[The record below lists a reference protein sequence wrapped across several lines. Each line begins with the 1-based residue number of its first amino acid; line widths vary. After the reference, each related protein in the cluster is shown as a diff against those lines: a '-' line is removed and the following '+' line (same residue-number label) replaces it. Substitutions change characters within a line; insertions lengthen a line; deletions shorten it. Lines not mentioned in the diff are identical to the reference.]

1 MSRLREGIP
10 AGHGWEEVN
19 GLRIR
24 RLPALQDNLVPLL
37 EQPRRRLA
45 AVVDPAEAEP
55 VITAL
60 EHGEMELV
68 AVLHTHHHRDHV
80 GGTAELL
87 RRWPRAMV
95 VGHGKDRR
103 RLPPLSHPVEDGD
116 RFVLLGRAVEVLA
129 MPGHTMGHVAY
140 VLPACVV
147 NGQRQPPE
155 LFCGDT
161 LFSCGCGRLF
171 EGTPAQML
179 GSLRR
184 LAALPPDTRIWC
196 AHEYTAKNVAFAL
209 DQDPHNPA
217 LQAFARQVAQ
227 LRQARLPTI
236 PSRLEVELQVNPF
249 LRCHTPALQT
259 ATGKT
264 DPVEVLAELRQRRN
278 RI

>member
-1 MSRLREGIP
+1 MVFR
-10 AGHGWEEVN
+10 
-19 GLRIR
+19 LRIR
-24 RLPALQDNLVPLL
+24 RLPVLQDNLIPLL
-37 EQPRRRLA
+37 ERPQQRQA
-45 AVVDPAEAEP
+45 AVVDPADAGP

-68 AVLHTHHHRDHV
+68 AVLHTHHHWDHID
-80 GGTAELL
+80 GTAELL
-87 RRWPRAMV
+87 RRWPQAMA
-95 VGHGKDRR
+95 VGHENDQH
-103 RLPPLSHPVEDGD
+103 RLPPLSHPVTDGD
-116 RFVLLGRAVEVLA
+116 QFMLLGRAVEVLA
-129 MPGHTMGHVAY
+129 TPGHTVGHIAY
-140 VLPACVV
+140 VLPACVM

-171 EGTPAQML
+171 EGTPAQMFR
-179 GSLRR
+179 SLQR

-209 DQDPHNPA
+209 EQDPHNQA
-217 LQAFARQVAQ
+217 LQAFAQHVEQ

-236 PSRLEVELQVNPF
+236 PSRLELELQVNPF

-264 DPVEVLAELRQRRN
+264 DPVEVLAELRQRKQKS
-278 RI
+278 

>member
-1 MSRLREGIP
+1 MVTR
-10 AGHGWEEVN
+10 
-19 GLRIR
+19 LRIR
-24 RLPALQDNLVPLL
+24 RLPALRDNLVPLL
-37 EQPRRRLA
+37 EHPRQRQA
-45 AVVDPAEAEP
+45 AVVDPADAGP

-60 EHGEMELV
+60 EHGEMELA
-68 AVLHTHHHRDHV
+68 AVLHTHHHWDHV

-87 RRWPRAMV
+87 RRWPQAMV
-95 VGHGKDRR
+95 VGHHEDQH
-103 RLPPLSHPVEDGD
+103 RLPPLSHPVTDGD
-116 RFVLLGRAVEVLA
+116 RFTLLGRAVEVLA
-129 MPGHTMGHVAY
+129 MPGHTVGHIAY
-140 VLPACVV
+140 VLPACVL

-155 LFCGDT
+155 LLCGDT

-209 DQDPHNPA
+209 GQDPHNPA
-217 LQAFARQVAQ
+217 LQAFARQVEQ

-249 LRCHTPALQT
+249 LRCHTPALQA

-264 DPVEVLAELRQRRN
+264 DPVDVLAELRQRRN
-278 RI
+278 QI